1 MKKQLLTMLLLLVG
15 MASLAQNGWSDPS
28 GNYQEQ
34 TVVYVTVDCGD
45 YDIYS
50 GVTEPQV
57 AEPQVAAFID
67 GEIRALATSY
77 QMLGNYKVFALR
89 VGGESADKGKSID
102 FKLYDP
108 VSGLIYPLEMA
119 NEAGDYTNVIY
130 QGDYTYAENQS
141 VILFTGS
148 AIPANEMRVSYYN
161 SDYNSVVVNVGKKM
175 PLDDSAF
182 IEYLFVNPTN
192 GEPTK
197 STTPEVVL
205 KWDLSEHDNAG
216 NQTSYYISIEEGT
229 NVITGNIAT
238 PYDGVTAKAMAG
250 NLAVDVNVIVYQPVT
265 EIEIADSDI
274 YLGIG
279 SFIPDVVYNG
289 GESEPTTPGV
299 TLTVDNEDVVR
310 IDGGTTIVPVA
321 LGSVT
326 VTAVADD
333 NPEVTTTFQ
342 VNVLSALQEF
352 TYKGE
357 IEFTIYDENSKDMM
371 GSVNPPIFHWV
382 IDESSGETVIEPN
395 EEYTIASEDESV
407 VLVKYDD
414 TGTKLVAVTAV
425 KKGETNLVF
434 TSKYDPAKSVKV
446 RTVIKQAVYGVN
458 FLTVNGEDVSGAET
472 RPMADVYVNETVT
485 VVAELN
491 PADADYTDFSFRFV
505 TSDGIEIPT
514 ETIGVEVVSTKISG
528 GQCIMDF
535 VFNTIPDAEVCI
547 EAQADGVR
555 SDNVLLNV
563 YNRVENIDV
572 SLLDEYWIDSDGDT
586 IEFKYSV
593 EPGNVKNEKFTVESS
608 NPEVAEIL
616 KSEDADI
623 YRLHAYAPGEV
634 TFTFKSED
642 NPDVAVEYSTVIKRT
657 PTGVKITSIAGLEP
671 SPNGMRVA
679 VGQLIEAVAA
689 VDPSDATIES
699 FDMSI
704 VNGDGMPVGDAEVV
718 VDEAVLNESKTECRI
733 TFRFVTVPQD
743 LVFVKAAVNETITDQ
758 VNLLVVQ
765 SVNEIQLSE
774 TEKTIWFGN
783 EQIDFSITAIALPED
798 ATNKNITVKV
808 DDNVIVEYLG
818 VDEATG
824 MHNFRTMNKG
834 TATITFTS
842 EDNPSVT
849 AQCVVNVKRKVTEIA
864 FDGFNEPLYN
874 DGVAREVALTFWPE
888 DADFDASALSV
899 RIETTQFNFDY
910 YGWNVVE
917 VEQGEVSG
925 NSVAFEFTPMALC
938 QNSNVIFEYDAASVE
953 GDSKTLYAEGMVSV
967 MEKLILES
975 GWSWISLTSAMF
987 APEAIKDGFV
997 EARSRTDLVFNDA
1010 KWGPFGSLTMFDQTQ
1025 AYKIKMQDDI
1035 EPVTVYANYEGTM
1048 NYDGAIE
1055 SKEFIKGWNWVSYPY
1070 EYRYPVKDIFNAAN
1084 FAEGDIILSKN
1095 DGFVTLTEGAWVGTL
1110 SELLPNEGYMI
1121 YTANKFTCEMPNRF
1135 SLEQGE
1141 FEASAGTEIPAPAG
1155 AAARERSVWVYDG
1168 SKFANSMAVIAK
1180 VDVDECEDYTIGA
1193 FVDDECRGEGRFI
1206 NGLAFISV
1214 AGEANENVTFR
1225 LYNKV
1230 SGELIDLDRELQFS
1244 GMAGSVKVPVTM
1256 GTIEGTTGIVDINS
1270 IDSNNVEAIYDISG
1284 RKVEQMTE
1292 GIYVIKVREGDK
1304 IVTKK
1309 VRK

>member
-1 MKKQLLTMLLLLVG
+1 MLLMMVG
-15 MASLAQNGWSDPS
+15 MTSLAQSGWSNPS

-57 AEPQVAAFID
+57 AAFIG

-77 QMLGNYKVFALR
+77 QSLGNYKVYTLR
-89 VGGESADKGKSID
+89 VGGTSDDNDNVID
-102 FKLYDP
+102 FKFYDP
-108 VSGLIYPLEMA
+108 VSGLIYPLGMTDEQY
-119 NEAGDYTNVIY
+119 EAAEITY
-130 QGDYTYAENQS
+130 QGDYTYQEDQS
-141 VILFTGS
+141 IKLFIGS
-148 AIPANEMRVSYYN
+148 ATPANEMRFTYYDVELG
-161 SDYNSVVVNVGKKM
+161 SIFMNVGDVM
-175 PLDDSAF
+175 TIEDGGS
-182 IEYLFVNPTN
+182 IEYLFVSPTN
-192 GEPTK
+192 AEEIPA
-197 STTPEVVL
+197 TTPEATL
-205 KWDLSEHDNAG
+205 EWDLSSYDNSG
-216 NQTSYYISIEEGT
+216 NQASHYVSIEE
-229 NVITGNIAT
+229 NVITALNST
-238 PYDGVTAKAMAG
+238 PYGINVTARAG
-250 NLAVDVNVIVYQPVT
+250 SLEMPVKILIYQPVT
-265 EIEIADSDI
+265 EIAIEDADI
-274 YLGIG
+274 YLGVG
-279 SFIPDVVYNG
+279 RFVPDVVYNG
-289 GESEPTTPGV
+289 GDSYPTTPGV
-299 TLTVDNEDVVR
+299 TFSVESEEVVR
-310 IDGGTTIVPVA
+310 IVDGITIVPVA
-321 LGSVT
+321 KGSVT

-371 GSVNPPIFHWV
+371 GSVNLPIFHWV
-382 IDESSGETVIEPN
+382 YDDSGAPVIEPN
-395 EEYTIASEDESV
+395 EEYTVASEDESV
-407 VLVKYDD
+407 VLVEYDD

-434 TSKYDPAKSVKV
+434 TSKYDPTMSVEV
-446 RTVIKQAVYGVN
+446 RTVIRQAVYGVN

-472 RPMADVYVNETVT
+472 RPMADVYVGETVT

-505 TSDGIEIPT
+505 TSDGMEIPT

-535 VFNTIPDAEVCI
+535 VFSAIPGVEVCI

-563 YNRVENIDV
+563 YNRVENIYV
-572 SLLDEYWIDSDGDT
+572 SLLDEYWIDSDGD
-586 IEFKYSV
+586 IFEFKYSV
-593 EPGNVKNEKFTVESS
+593 EPGNVKNEEFTVESS
-608 NPEVAEIL
+608 NPSVAEII
-616 KSEDADI
+616 KSMDAGV
-623 YRLHAYAPGEV
+623 YQLHAYAPGEV
-634 TFTFKSED
+634 TFTFKSDE

-657 PTGVKITSIAGLEP
+657 PTGVKITSIAGQVIEEG
-671 SPNGMRVA
+671 SNGVQVA
-679 VGQLIEAVAA
+679 VGQTVEAVAA

-699 FDMSI
+699 FEMSI
-704 VNGDGMPVGDAEVV
+704 VNGDGIPVGDAEVEIAEV
-718 VDEAVLNESKTECRI
+718 TLNDARTECRI

-743 LVFVKAAVNETITDQ
+743 RVFVKAAVNETITDQ

-774 TEKTIWFGN
+774 TEKTIWLGN

-798 ATNKNITVKV
+798 ATNKNITVEV

-818 VDEATG
+818 VGETSDV
-824 MHNFRTMNKG
+824 HNFRTMNKG

-842 EDNPSVT
+842 EDNPSVV
-849 AQCVVNVKRKVTEIA
+849 AKCVVNVKRKVTEIS

-899 RIETTQFNFDY
+899 RIESTQFSFP
-910 YGWNVVE
+910 GHWSVVE

-925 NSVAFEFTPMALC
+925 NSVAFEFTPKALC
-938 QNSNVIFEYDAASVE
+938 QNSNVIFEYDAAAVE
-953 GDSKTLYAEGMVSV
+953 GGSEMLTTSGMVSV
-967 MEKLILES
+967 MEKLTLGG

-997 EARSRTDLVFNDA
+997 EARSRTDLVFNDV

-1035 EPVTVYANYEGTM
+1035 DPVTVYATLEGVM
-1048 NYDGAIE
+1048 NYDGAIG

-1070 EYRYPVKDIFNAAN
+1070 EYRYPVEDIFNVAN

-1095 DGFVTLTEGAWVGTL
+1095 DGFVTLTDGAWVGTL
-1110 SELLPNEGYMI
+1110 IELLPNEGYMI
-1121 YTANKFTCEMPNRF
+1121 YTANAFTCEMPNRF

-1180 VDVDECEDYTIGA
+1180 VEIENCEDYTIGA
-1193 FVDDECRGEGRFI
+1193 FVGDECRGEGRFI

-1214 AGEANENVTFR
+1214 AGEADENVTFR
-1225 LYNKV
+1225 LYNKYT
-1230 SGELIDLDRELQFS
+1230 GEFVDVDRELQFS

-1256 GTIEGTTGIVDINS
+1256 GTIEGTTGIDEVKGENG
-1270 IDSNNVEAIYDISG
+1270 NVKTIYDISG

>member
-1 MKKQLLTMLLLLVG
+1 MKKQLLTMLLLMVG
-15 MASLAQNGWSDPS
+15 MASLAQSGWSDPS

-57 AEPQVAAFID
+57 AAFIG

-77 QMLGNYKVFALR
+77 QPLGNYKVFALR
-89 VGGESADKGKSID
+89 VGGESTDNGSVID

-108 VSGLIYPLEMA
+108 VSGLVYPLEMTDEQY
-119 NEAGDYTNVIY
+119 EAAEITY
-130 QGDYTYAENQS
+130 QGDYTYQEDQS
-141 VILFTGS
+141 IKLFIGS
-148 AIPANEMRVSYYN
+148 ATPANEMRFTYYDVEHG
-161 SDYNSVVVNVGKKM
+161 SIYMNVGDVM
-175 PLDDSAF
+175 TIEDGGS
-182 IEYLFVNPTN
+182 IEYLFVSPTN
-192 GEPTK
+192 GEETPA
-197 STTPEVVL
+197 TTPEVTL
-205 KWDLSEHDNAG
+205 EWDLSLMDNSG
-216 NQTSYYISIEEGT
+216 NPASHYVSIKE
-229 NVITGNIAT
+229 NVITANNAT
-238 PYDGVTAKAMAG
+238 PYGINVTARAG
-250 NLAVDVNVIVYQPVT
+250 SLEMQVNIFVYQPVT
-265 EIEIADSDI
+265 EIAIADAEI
-274 YLGIG
+274 YLGADG
-279 SFIPDVVYNG
+279 FAPEVVYNG

-299 TLTVDNEDVVR
+299 TLTVDNVDVVR

-321 LGSVT
+321 KGAVT

-382 IDESSGETVIEPN
+382 IDENSGAPVVEPN

-407 VLVKYDD
+407 VRVEYDD

-434 TSKYDPAKSVKV
+434 TSKYDPTMSVTV

-458 FLTVNGEDVSGAET
+458 FLTVNGENVSGAET

-505 TSDGIEIPT
+505 TSDGMEIPT
-514 ETIGVEVVSTKISG
+514 ETIGVEVAGTKISG

-535 VFNTIPDAEVCI
+535 VFNTIPGVEVCI

-572 SLLDEYWIDSDGDT
+572 SLLDEYWIDSDGD
-586 IEFKYSV
+586 IFDFKYAV
-593 EPGNVKNEKFTVESS
+593 APGNVKNEEFTVESS
-608 NPEVAEIL
+608 NPGVAEII
-616 KSEDADI
+616 KSLEAGV
-623 YRLHAYAPGEV
+623 YQLHAYAPGEV
-634 TFTFKSED
+634 TFTFKSDE

-657 PTGVKITSIAGLEP
+657 PTGVKITSIAGQEP
-671 SPNGMRVA
+671 SPNGMTIA
-679 VGQLIEAVAA
+679 VGQTIEAVAA
-689 VDPSDATIES
+689 VEPGDATIEL
-699 FDMSI
+699 FVMSI
-704 VNGDGMPVGDAEVV
+704 VNGDGMPIGEAEVEIDKV
-718 VDEAVLNESKTECRI
+718 ALNDAKTECSI
-733 TFRFVTVPQD
+733 TFRFITVPQD
-743 LVFVKAAVNETITDQ
+743 RVFVKAAVNETITDQ
-758 VNLLVVQ
+758 VPLFVVQ

-798 ATNKNITVKV
+798 ATNKNITVEV

-818 VDEATG
+818 VGEATG

-842 EDNPSVT
+842 EDNPSVV
-849 AQCVVNVKRKVTEIA
+849 AKCVVNVKRKVNEIS
-864 FDGFNEPLYN
+864 FDGFNGPLYN

-899 RIETTQFNFDY
+899 RVETTQFSFP
-910 YGWNVVE
+910 GHWSVVE

-925 NSVAFEFTPMALC
+925 NSVAFEFTPKALC
-938 QNSNVIFEYDAASVE
+938 QNSNVIFEYDAAAVE
-953 GDSKTLYAEGMVSV
+953 GGSEMLTTSGMVSV
-967 MEKLILES
+967 MEKLTLNG

-997 EARSRTDLVFNDA
+997 EARSRTDLVFNDV
-1010 KWGPFGSLTMFDQTQ
+1010 KWGLFGSLTMFDQSQ
-1025 AYKIKMQDDI
+1025 AYKIKMLDDI
-1035 EPVTVYANYEGTM
+1035 DPVTVYADLEGVM
-1048 NYDGAIE
+1048 SYDGAIE

-1070 EYRYPVKDIFNAAN
+1070 EYRYPVEEIFNAAN

-1095 DGFVTLTEGAWVGTL
+1095 DGFVTLTDGAWVGTL
-1110 SELLPNEGYMI
+1110 SDLLPNEGYMI
-1121 YTANKFTCEMPNRF
+1121 YTAKAFTCDMPNRF

-1155 AAARERSVWVYDG
+1155 VAARERSVWNYDG
-1168 SKFANSMAVIAK
+1168 SRFANSMAVIAK
-1180 VDVDECEDYTIGA
+1180 VDVEECEDYTIGA
-1193 FVDDECRGEGRFI
+1193 FVGDECRGEGRFI

-1214 AGEANENVTFR
+1214 AGEADENVTFR

-1230 SGELIDLDRELQFS
+1230 TGEFIDLDRELQFA
-1244 GMAGSVKVPVTM
+1244 GMAGSVKAPVTM
-1256 GTIEGTTGIVDINS
+1256 GTIEGTTGIDEITDNRVQS
-1270 IDSNNVEAIYDISG
+1270 TVIYDLSG
-1284 RKVEQMTE
+1284 RKVENMTE

>member
-57 AEPQVAAFID
+57 AAFIGD
-67 GEIRALATSY
+67 EIRALATSY

-89 VGGESADKGKSID
+89 VGGESADNGSVID
-102 FKLYDP
+102 FKFYDP
-108 VSGLIYPLEMA
+108 VSGLVYPLEMTDEQG
-119 NEAGDYTNVIY
+119 EAAEITY
-130 QGDYTYAENQS
+130 QGDYTYQENQS
-141 VILFTGS
+141 IKLFTGS
-148 AIPANEMRVSYYN
+148 ATPANTMRFTYYDAERN
-161 SDYNSVVVNVGKKM
+161 SIFMNVGDVM
-175 PLDDSAF
+175 TIEDGGS
-182 IEYLFVNPTN
+182 IEYLFVSPTN
-192 GEPTK
+192 AEEVPA
-197 STTPEVVL
+197 TTPEVTL
-205 KWDLSEHDNAG
+205 EWDLSSYDNSG
-216 NQTSYYISIEEGT
+216 NPASYYVSIEE
-229 NVITGNIAT
+229 NVITANNAT
-238 PYDGVTAKAMAG
+238 PYDISVTARAG
-250 NLAVDVNVIVYQPVT
+250 QLQMPVNIFVYQPVT
-265 EIEIADSDI
+265 EIAIENADI
-274 YLGIG
+274 YLGVG
-279 SFIPDVVYNG
+279 RFVPDVVYNG
-289 GESEPTTPGV
+289 GDSYPTNPGV
-299 TLTVDNEDVVR
+299 TFSVESEEVVQIVDG
-310 IDGGTTIVPVA
+310 ITIVPVA
-321 LGSVT
+321 KGSVT

-382 IDESSGETVIEPN
+382 IDENSGETVIEPN
-395 EEYTIASEDESV
+395 EEYTLASEDPSV
-407 VLVKYDD
+407 VLVEYDD

-425 KKGETNLVF
+425 RKGETNLVF
-434 TSKYDPAKSVKV
+434 TSKYDPTMSVKV
-446 RTVIKQAVYGVN
+446 RTVIRQAVYGVN

-472 RPMADVYVNETVT
+472 RPMADVYVDETVT

-505 TSDGIEIPT
+505 TSDGEEIPA
-514 ETIGVEVVSTKISG
+514 ETIGVGVVSTKISG

-535 VFNTIPDAEVCI
+535 VFDTIPDVEVCI
-547 EAQADGVR
+547 EAQADGMR

-563 YNRVENIDV
+563 YNKVENIV
-572 SLLDEYWIDSDGDT
+572 VTLQNEYWIDSDGDI
-586 IEFKYSV
+586 IELKYSV
-593 EPGNVKNEKFTVESS
+593 EPGNVKNEEFTVESS
-608 NPEVAEIL
+608 NPEVAEII
-616 KSEDADI
+616 KSDNAGVCQ
-623 YRLHAYAPGEV
+623 LHAYAPGEV
-634 TFTFKSED
+634 TFTFKSDE

-657 PTGVKITSIAGLEP
+657 PTGVKITSIAGQEP
-671 SPNGMRVA
+671 SPNGMTVA
-679 VGQLIEAVAA
+679 VGQQIEAVAA

-699 FDMSI
+699 FVMSI

-718 VDEAVLNESKTECRI
+718 VDEAVLNDSKTECRI

-743 LVFVKAAVNETITDQ
+743 RVFVKAAVNETITDQ

-798 ATNKNITVKV
+798 AANKNITVKV

-849 AQCVVNVKRKVTEIA
+849 AQCVVNVKRKVTEIS

-874 DGVAREVALTFWPE
+874 DGEAREVMVRFMPE

-899 RIETTQFNFDY
+899 RIESTQFSFP
-910 YGWNVVE
+910 GHWSVVE

-925 NSVAFEFTPMALC
+925 NSVTFEFTPMALC

-953 GDSKTLYAEGMVSV
+953 GDSEMLTTSGMVSV

-997 EARSRTDLVFNDA
+997 EARSRTDLVFNDV

-1035 EPVTVYANYEGTM
+1035 DPVTVYADLEGAM
-1048 NYDGAIE
+1048 SYDGAIE

-1095 DGFVTLTEGAWVGTL
+1095 DGFVTLTDGAWVGTL

-1121 YTANKFTCEMPNRF
+1121 YTANAFTCEMPNRF

-1168 SKFANSMAVIAK
+1168 SRFANSMAVIAK
-1180 VDVDECEDYTIGA
+1180 VDVEECEDYTIGA
-1193 FVDDECRGEGRFI
+1193 FVGDECRGEGRFI

-1214 AGEANENVTFR
+1214 AGEADENVTFR

-1230 SGELIDLDRELQFS
+1230 SGEFIDLDRELQFS

>member
-34 TVVYVTVDCGD
+34 TVVYVTVDCGE

-57 AEPQVAAFID
+57 AAFIGD
-67 GEIRALATSY
+67 EIRALATSY
-77 QMLGNYKVFALR
+77 QMLGNYKVYTLR
-89 VGGESADKGKSID
+89 VGGESADNGSVID
-102 FKLYDP
+102 FKFYDP
-108 VSGLIYPLEMA
+108 VSGLVYPLEMTDEQG
-119 NEAGDYTNVIY
+119 EAAEITY
-130 QGDYTYAENQS
+130 QGDYTYQENQS
-141 VILFTGS
+141 IKLFTGS
-148 AIPANEMRVSYYN
+148 ATPANTMRFTYYDAERN
-161 SDYNSVVVNVGKKM
+161 SIFMNVGDVM
-175 PLDDSAF
+175 TIEDGGS
-182 IEYLFVNPTN
+182 IEYLFVSPTN
-192 GEPTK
+192 AEEVPA
-197 STTPEVVL
+197 TTPEVTL
-205 KWDLSEHDNAG
+205 EWDLSSYDNSG
-216 NQTSYYISIEEGT
+216 NPASYYVSIEE
-229 NVITGNIAT
+229 NVITANNAT
-238 PYDGVTAKAMAG
+238 PYDISVTARAG
-250 NLAVDVNVIVYQPVT
+250 QLQMPVNIFVYQPVT
-265 EIEIADSDI
+265 EIAIENADI
-274 YLGIG
+274 YLGVG
-279 SFIPDVVYNG
+279 RFVPDVVYNG
-289 GESEPTTPGV
+289 GDSYPTNPGV
-299 TLTVDNEDVVR
+299 TFSVESEEVVQIVDG
-310 IDGGTTIVPVA
+310 ITIVPVA
-321 LGSVT
+321 KGSVT

-382 IDESSGETVIEPN
+382 IDENSGETVIEPN
-395 EEYTIASEDESV
+395 EEYTLASEDPSV
-407 VLVKYDD
+407 VLVEYDE
-414 TGTKLVAVTAV
+414 TGTKFTVTAV

-434 TSKYDPAKSVKV
+434 TSKYDPAMSVKV
-446 RTVIKQAVYGVN
+446 RTVIRQAVYGVN

-472 RPMADVYVNETVT
+472 RPMADIYVGETVT

-505 TSDGIEIPT
+505 TSDGEEIPT
-514 ETIGVEVVSTKISG
+514 ETIGVGVVSTKISG

-535 VFNTIPDAEVCI
+535 VFNTIPDVEVCI

-563 YNRVENIDV
+563 YNKVENIVV
-572 SLLDEYWIDSDGDT
+572 SLQDEYWIDSDGDI
-586 IEFKYSV
+586 IELKYSV
-593 EPGNVKNEKFTVESS
+593 EPGNVKNEEFTVESS
-608 NPEVAEIL
+608 NPEVAEII
-616 KSEDADI
+616 KSDNAGVCQ
-623 YRLHAYAPGEV
+623 LHAYAPGEV
-634 TFTFKSED
+634 TFTFKSDE
-642 NPDVAVEYSTVIKRT
+642 NPDVAVEYYTVIKRT

-671 SPNGMRVA
+671 SPNGMTVA
-679 VGQLIEAVAA
+679 VGQQIEAVAA

-699 FDMSI
+699 FVMSI

-718 VDEAVLNESKTECRI
+718 VDEAVLNDSKTECRI

-743 LVFVKAAVNETITDQ
+743 RVFVKAAVNETITDQ

-849 AQCVVNVKRKVTEIA
+849 AQCVVNVKRKVTEIS

-874 DGVAREVALTFWPE
+874 DGEAREVMVRFMPE

-899 RIETTQFNFDY
+899 RIESTQFSFP
-910 YGWNVVE
+910 GHWSVVE

-953 GDSKTLYAEGMVSV
+953 GDSEMLTTSGMVSV

-997 EARSRTDLVFNDA
+997 EARSRTDLVFNDV

-1048 NYDGAIE
+1048 NYDGTIG

-1070 EYRYPVKDIFNAAN
+1070 EFRYPVKDIFNAAN

-1155 AAARERSVWVYDG
+1155 VAARERSVWVYDG
-1168 SKFANSMAVIAK
+1168 SRFANSMAVIAK
-1180 VDVDECEDYTIGA
+1180 VDVEECEDYTIGA
-1193 FVDDECRGEGRFI
+1193 FVGEECRGEGRFI

-1214 AGEANENVTFR
+1214 AGEADENVTFR

-1230 SGELIDLDRELQFS
+1230 SGEFIDLDRELQFS

>member
-1 MKKQLLTMLLLLVG
+1 MKKQLLTMLLLMVG
-15 MASLAQNGWSDPS
+15 MTSLAQSGWSDPS

-57 AEPQVAAFID
+57 AAFIGD
-67 GEIRALATSY
+67 EIRALATSY
-77 QMLGNYKVFALR
+77 QMLGNYKVYAMR
-89 VGGESADKGKSID
+89 VGGESADNGSVID
-102 FKLYDP
+102 FKFYDP
-108 VSGLIYPLEMA
+108 VSGLIYPLEMTDEQF
-119 NEAGDYTNVIY
+119 EAAEITY
-130 QGDYTYAENQS
+130 QGDYTYQENQS
-141 VILFTGS
+141 VKLFTGS
-148 AIPANEMRVSYYN
+148 ATPANEMRFTYYDAEHG
-161 SDYNSVVVNVGKKM
+161 SIFMNVGDVM
-175 PLDDSAF
+175 TIEDGGS
-182 IEYLFVNPTN
+182 IEYLFVSPTN
-192 GEPTK
+192 GEEIPA
-197 STTPEVVL
+197 TTPDVTLE
-205 KWDLSEHDNAG
+205 WDLSSIDNSG
-216 NQTSYYISIEEGT
+216 NPASYYVSIEE
-229 NVITGNIAT
+229 NVITALNST
-238 PYDGVTAKAMAG
+238 PYGINVTARAG
-250 NLAVDVNVIVYQPVT
+250 SLEMPVNIFVHQPVT
-265 EIEIADSDI
+265 EIAIEDANI
-274 YLGIG
+274 YLGVER
-279 SFIPDVVYNG
+279 FVPDVVYNN
-289 GESEPTTPGV
+289 GESYPTTPGV
-299 TLTVDNEDVVR
+299 TFSVENEDVVE
-310 IDGGTTIVPVA
+310 IVDGITIVPVA
-321 LGSVT
+321 KGSVT

-371 GSVNPPIFHWV
+371 GSVNPPIFYWV
-382 IDESSGETVIEPN
+382 IDENSGETVIEPN
-395 EEYTIASEDESV
+395 EEYTLASEDPSV
-407 VLVKYDD
+407 VLVEYDD

-434 TSKYDPAKSVKV
+434 TSKYDPTMSVKV
-446 RTVIKQAVYGVN
+446 RTVIRQAVYGVN
-458 FLTVNGEDVSGAET
+458 FLTVNGENVSGAET

-505 TSDGIEIPT
+505 TSDGMEIPT
-514 ETIGVEVVSTKISG
+514 ETVGVEVVGTKISG

-535 VFNTIPDAEVCI
+535 VFNTIPGVEVCI

-572 SLLDEYWIDSDGDT
+572 SLLDEYWIDSDGD
-586 IEFKYSV
+586 IFDFKYAV
-593 EPGNVKNEKFTVESS
+593 APGNVKNEEFTVESS
-608 NPEVAEIL
+608 NPEVAEII
-616 KSEDADI
+616 KSDDAGV
-623 YRLHAYAPGEV
+623 YQLHAYAPGEV
-634 TFTFKSED
+634 TFTFKSEE

-657 PTGVKITSIAGLEP
+657 PTGVKITSIAGQEP
-671 SPNGMRVA
+671 SPNGMTVA
-679 VGQLIEAVAA
+679 VGQTVEAVAA
-689 VDPSDATIES
+689 VEPSDATIES
-699 FDMSI
+699 FVMSI
-704 VNGDGMPVGDAEVV
+704 VNSDYMELGDAEVAV
-718 VDEAVLNESKTECRI
+718 EEVVLNDAKTECRI
-733 TFRFVTVPQD
+733 RFRFITVPYD
-743 LVFVKAAVNETITDQ
+743 GSISLMATVNETITDQ
-758 VNLLVVQ
+758 IPLFVVQ

-798 ATNKNITVKV
+798 ATNTNITVEV
-808 DDNVIVEYLG
+808 DDNLVVEYLG
-818 VDEATG
+818 IGVVTG

-849 AQCVVNVKRKVTEIA
+849 AQCVVNVKRKVDEIS

-874 DGVAREVALTFWPE
+874 DGEAREVMVRFLPE

-899 RIETTQFNFDY
+899 RIESTQFSFP
-910 YGWNVVE
+910 GHWSIVE
-917 VEQGEVSG
+917 VSEGVPVDNG
-925 NSVAFEFTPMALC
+925 VMFEFTPMALC

-953 GDSKTLYAEGMVSV
+953 GSSEMLTTSGMVSV
-967 MEKLILES
+967 MEKLTLGG

-1010 KWGPFGSLTMFDQTQ
+1010 KWGPFGSLTMFDQSQ
-1025 AYKIKMQDDI
+1025 AYKIKMLDDI
-1035 EPVTVYANYEGTM
+1035 DPVTVYATLEGVM

-1070 EYRYPVKDIFNAAN
+1070 EYRYPVEEIFNAAS

-1095 DGFVTLTEGAWVGTL
+1095 DGFVTLTDGAWVGTL
-1110 SELLPNEGYMI
+1110 SDLLPNEGYMI
-1121 YTANKFTCEMPNRF
+1121 YTANAFTCEMPNRF

-1155 AAARERSVWVYDG
+1155 VAARERSVWVYDG
-1168 SKFANSMAVIAK
+1168 SRFANSMAVIAK
-1180 VDVDECEDYTIGA
+1180 VDVEECEDYTIGA

-1230 SGELIDLDRELQFS
+1230 SGEFIDLDRELQFS
-1244 GMAGSVKVPVTM
+1244 GMAGSVKAPVTM
-1256 GTIEGTTGIVDINS
+1256 GTIEGTTGIDEVKGENG
-1270 IDSNNVEAIYDISG
+1270 NVKTIYDISG

>member
-1 MKKQLLTMLLLLVG
+1 MRKQLLTMLLMMVG
-15 MASLAQNGWSDPS
+15 MTSLAQSGWSDPS

-50 GVTEPQV
+50 SVT
-57 AEPQVAAFID
+57 EPQVAAFIGD
-67 GEIRALATSY
+67 EIRALATSY
-77 QMLGNYKVFALR
+77 QMLGNYKAYALR
-89 VGGESADKGKSID
+89 VGGTSEDDGSVID

-108 VSGLIYPLEMA
+108 VSGLIYPLDMTDEQ
-119 NEAGDYTNVIY
+119 NEAAEITY
-130 QGDYTYAENQS
+130 QGDYTYQENQS
-141 VILFTGS
+141 IKLFTGS
-148 AIPANEMRVSYYN
+148 ATPANEMRFTYY
-161 SDYNSVVVNVGKKM
+161 DMELGGIFMNVGDVM
-175 PLDDSAF
+175 TIEDGGS
-182 IEYLFVNPTN
+182 IEYLFVSTTN
-192 GEPTK
+192 GEEIPA
-197 STTPEVVL
+197 TTPEVTL
-205 KWDLSEHDNAG
+205 EWDLSSYDNSG
-216 NQTSYYISIEEGT
+216 NPASYYVSIEE
-229 NVITGNIAT
+229 NVITALNST
-238 PYDGVTAKAMAG
+238 PYRISVTARAG
-250 NLAVDVNVIVYQPVT
+250 QLQMPVNIFVYQPVT
-265 EIEIADSDI
+265 DIAIENADI
-274 YLGIG
+274 YLGVER
-279 SFIPDVVYNG
+279 FVPEVTYNG
-289 GESEPTTPGV
+289 GDSYPTNPGV
-299 TLTVDNEDVVR
+299 TFTVDGEDVVK
-310 IDGGTTIVPVA
+310 IVDGITIVPVA
-321 LGSVT
+321 KGSVT

-333 NPEVTTTFQ
+333 NPEVTTTFR

-352 TYKGE
+352 TYEGE

-382 IDESSGETVIEPN
+382 TDENSGETVIEPN
-395 EEYTIASEDESV
+395 EEYTIASEDPSV
-407 VLVKYDD
+407 VLVEYDD
-414 TGTKLVAVTAV
+414 TGTKFTVTAV

-434 TSKYDPAKSVKV
+434 TSKYDPTMSVKV

-458 FLTVNGEDVSGAET
+458 FLTVNGENVSGAET

-505 TSDGIEIPT
+505 TSDGMEIPT
-514 ETIGVEVVSTKISG
+514 ETIGVEVVSTKITG

-535 VFNTIPDAEVCI
+535 VFNTIPGVEVCI

-572 SLLDEYWIDSDGDT
+572 SLLDEYWIDSDGD
-586 IEFKYSV
+586 IFDFKYAV
-593 EPGNVKNEKFTVESS
+593 GPGNVKNEEFTVESS
-608 NPEVAEIL
+608 NPEVAEII
-616 KSEDADI
+616 KSDDAGV
-623 YRLHAYAPGEV
+623 YQLHAYAPGEV

-657 PTGVKITSIAGLEP
+657 PSGVRITSIADQVIEEG
-671 SPNGMRVA
+671 SNGVQVA
-679 VGQLIEAVAA
+679 VGQIVEAIA
-689 VDPSDATIES
+689 VVEPGDATVES
-699 FDMSI
+699 FVMSI
-704 VNGDGMPVGDAEVV
+704 VNSDYMELGDAEVAV
-718 VDEAVLNESKTECRI
+718 EEVVLNDAKTECRI
-733 TFRFVTVPQD
+733 RFRFVTVPYD
-743 LVFVKAAVNETITDQ
+743 GSISLMATVNNSITDQ
-758 VNLLVVQ
+758 VSLFVIQ

-798 ATNKNITVKV
+798 ATNKKIIVEV
-808 DDNVIVEYLG
+808 DDNLVVEYLG
-818 VDEATG
+818 IGVVTG

-874 DGVAREVALTFWPE
+874 DGEAREVMVRFLPE

-899 RIETTQFNFDY
+899 RIESTQFGFP
-910 YGWNVVE
+910 GHWSVVE
-917 VEQGEVSG
+917 VSEGVPVDNG
-925 NSVAFEFTPMALC
+925 VMFEFTPKALC

-953 GDSKTLYAEGMVSV
+953 GDSEMLTTSGMVSV
-967 MEKLILES
+967 MEKLTLGG

-997 EARSRTDLVFNDA
+997 EARSRTDLVFNDV
-1010 KWGPFGSLTMFDQTQ
+1010 KWGPFGSLTMFDQSQ
-1025 AYKIKMQDDI
+1025 AYKIKMLDDI
-1035 EPVTVYANYEGTM
+1035 DPVTVYADLEGVM
-1048 NYDGAIE
+1048 SYDGAIE

-1070 EYRYPVKDIFNAAN
+1070 EYRYPVEEIFNAAN

-1095 DGFVTLTEGAWVGTL
+1095 DGFVTLTDGAWVGTL
-1110 SELLPNEGYMI
+1110 NELLPNEGYMI
-1121 YTANKFTCEMPNRF
+1121 YTANAFTCEMPNRF

-1168 SKFANSMAVIAK
+1168 SRFANSMAVIAK
-1180 VDVDECEDYTIGA
+1180 VEIENCEDYTIGA
-1193 FVDDECRGEGRFI
+1193 FVGDECRGEGRFI

-1214 AGEANENVTFR
+1214 AGEADENVTFR
-1225 LYNKV
+1225 LYNKY
-1230 SGELIDLDRELQFS
+1230 SGEFVDIDRELQFS

>member
-1 MKKQLLTMLLLLVG
+1 MKKQLLTMLLMMVG
-15 MASLAQNGWSDPS
+15 MTSLAQSGWSDPS

-57 AEPQVAAFID
+57 AAFIG

-77 QMLGNYKVFALR
+77 QMLGNYKVYALR
-89 VGGESADKGKSID
+89 VGGESADNGSAVE
-102 FKLYDP
+102 FKLFDP
-108 VSGLIYPLEMA
+108 VSGLIYPLGMTDEQY
-119 NEAGDYTNVIY
+119 EAAEITY
-130 QGDYTYAENQS
+130 QGDYTYQEDQS
-141 VILFTGS
+141 IKLFIGS
-148 AIPANEMRVSYYN
+148 ATPANEMRFTYYDVELG
-161 SDYNSVVVNVGKKM
+161 SIFMNVGDVM
-175 PLDDSAF
+175 TIEDGGS
-182 IEYLFVNPTN
+182 IEYLFVSPTN
-192 GEPTK
+192 AEEIPA
-197 STTPEVVL
+197 TTPEVTL
-205 KWDLSEHDNAG
+205 EWDLSSYDNSG
-216 NQTSYYISIEEGT
+216 NQASHYVSIEE
-229 NVITGNIAT
+229 NVITALNST
-238 PYDGVTAKAMAG
+238 PYGINVTARAG
-250 NLAVDVNVIVYQPVT
+250 SLEMPVKILIYQLVT
-265 EIEIADSDI
+265 EIAIENADI
-274 YLGIG
+274 YLGVG
-279 SFIPDVVYNG
+279 RFVPDVVYNN
-289 GESEPTTPGV
+289 GESYPTTPGV
-299 TLTVDNEDVVR
+299 TFSVENEDVVQ
-310 IDGGTTIVPVA
+310 IVGGTTIVPVA
-321 LGSVT
+321 KGSVT

-371 GSVNPPIFHWV
+371 GSVNPPIFHWM
-382 IDESSGETVIEPN
+382 IDENSGETVVEPN
-395 EEYTIASEDESV
+395 EEYTIASEDPSV
-407 VLVKYDD
+407 VLVEYDD

-434 TSKYDPAKSVKV
+434 TSKYDPTMSVMV

-505 TSDGIEIPT
+505 TSDGMEIQT
-514 ETIGVEVVSTKISG
+514 ETVGVEVVGTKISG

-535 VFNTIPDAEVCI
+535 VFSAIPGVEVCI

-572 SLLDEYWIDSDGDT
+572 SLLDEYWIDSDGD
-586 IEFKYSV
+586 IFDFKYAV
-593 EPGNVKNEKFTVESS
+593 APGNVKNEEFTVESS
-608 NPEVAEIL
+608 NPEVAEII
-616 KSEDADI
+616 KSDDAGV
-623 YRLHAYAPGEV
+623 YQLHAYAPGEV
-634 TFTFKSED
+634 TFTFKSDE

-657 PTGVKITSIAGLEP
+657 PTGVKITSIAGQEP
-671 SPNGMRVA
+671 SPNGMTVA
-679 VGQLIEAVAA
+679 VGQQIEAVAA

-699 FDMSI
+699 FVMSI
-704 VNGDGMPVGDAEVV
+704 VNGDGMPVGEADVEIDEVV
-718 VDEAVLNESKTECRI
+718 LNDSRTECRI

-743 LVFVKAAVNETITDQ
+743 RVFVKAAVNETITDQ

-798 ATNKNITVKV
+798 ATNKNIIVEV

-818 VDEATG
+818 VGEATG

-842 EDNPSVT
+842 EDNPSVV
-849 AQCVVNVKRKVTEIA
+849 AKCVVNVKRKVDEIS

-874 DGVAREVALTFWPE
+874 DGEAREVMVRFLPE
-888 DADFDASALSV
+888 DADFDANALSV
-899 RIETTQFNFDY
+899 RVETTQFSFPGD
-910 YGWNVVE
+910 WSVVE
-917 VEQGEVSG
+917 VSKGMEIDNGVR
-925 NSVAFEFTPMALC
+925 FEFTPKALC
-938 QNSNVIFEYDAASVE
+938 QYSDVIFEYDAVSVE
-953 GDSKTLYAEGMVSV
+953 GASEVLEVYGMVSV
-967 MEKLILES
+967 NEKLTLEG
-975 GWSWISLTSAMF
+975 GWSWISLTSA
-987 APEAIKDGFV
+987 GFSLGEIEESLV
-997 EARSRTDLVFNDA
+997 EARSRQCLAFNDA
-1010 KWGPFGSLTMFDQTQ
+1010 KWGLFGDLAWLDQSE
-1025 AYKIKMQDDI
+1025 AYKVKIKDDVD
-1035 EPVTVYANYEGTM
+1035 PVTIYPMEGMM
-1048 NYDGAIE
+1048 NSDGAING
-1055 SKEFIKGWNWVSYPY
+1055 KEFIKGWNWVSYPY
-1070 EYRYPVKDIFNAAN
+1070 EYRYPVEDIFDAAN

-1095 DGFVTLTEGAWVGTL
+1095 DGFVTLTDGAWLGTL
-1110 SELLPNEGYMI
+1110 IELLPNEGYMI
-1121 YTANKFTCEMPNRF
+1121 YTANAFTCEMPNRF

-1180 VDVDECEDYTIGA
+1180 VEIENCEDYTIGA

-1214 AGEANENVTFR
+1214 AGEADENVTFR
-1225 LYNKV
+1225 LYNKYT
-1230 SGELIDLDRELQFS
+1230 GEFVDVDRELQFS
-1244 GMAGSVKVPVTM
+1244 GMAGSVKAPVTM
-1256 GTIEGTTGIVDINS
+1256 GTIEGTTGIDEITDNREQSTV
-1270 IDSNNVEAIYDISG
+1270 IYDISG

>member
-1 MKKQLLTMLLLLVG
+1 MKKQLLTMLLLMVG
-15 MASLAQNGWSDPS
+15 MTSLAQSGWSDPS

-57 AEPQVAAFID
+57 AAFIGD
-67 GEIRALATSY
+67 EIRALATSY
-77 QMLGNYKVFALR
+77 QMLGNYKVYALR
-89 VGGESADKGKSID
+89 VGGESADNGSAVE
-102 FKLYDP
+102 FKLFDP
-108 VSGLIYPLEMA
+108 VSGLIYPLDMTDEQY
-119 NEAGDYTNVIY
+119 EAAEITY
-130 QGDYTYAENQS
+130 QGDYTYQENQS
-141 VILFTGS
+141 IKLFIGS
-148 AIPANEMRVSYYN
+148 ATPANEMRFTYYDVERN
-161 SDYNSVVVNVGKKM
+161 SIFMNVGDVM
-175 PLDDSAF
+175 TIEDGGS
-182 IEYLFVNPTN
+182 IEYLFVSPTN
-192 GEPTK
+192 GEEIPA
-197 STTPEVVL
+197 TTPEVTL
-205 KWDLSEHDNAG
+205 EWDLSSYDNSG
-216 NQTSYYISIEEGT
+216 NPASHYVSIEE
-229 NVITGNIAT
+229 NVITALNST
-238 PYDGVTAKAMAG
+238 PYGINVTARAG
-250 NLAVDVNVIVYQPVT
+250 SLEMPVKILIYQPVT
-265 EIEIADSDI
+265 EIAIENADI
-274 YLGIG
+274 YLGVG
-279 SFIPDVVYNG
+279 RFVPDVVYNN
-289 GESEPTTPGV
+289 GESYPTTPGV
-299 TLTVDNEDVVR
+299 TFSVENENVVQ
-310 IDGGTTIVPVA
+310 IVGGTTIVPVA
-321 LGSVT
+321 KGSVT

-333 NPEVTTTFQ
+333 NSEVSTTFQ

-382 IDESSGETVIEPN
+382 IDENSGETVIEPN
-395 EEYTIASEDESV
+395 EEYTVASEDESV
-407 VLVKYDD
+407 VFVEYDD

-434 TSKYDPAKSVKV
+434 TSKYDPTMSVKV
-446 RTVIKQAVYGVN
+446 RTVIRQAVYGVN
-458 FLTVNGEDVSGAET
+458 FLTVNGENVSGAET
-472 RPMADVYVNETVT
+472 RPMADVYVGETVT

-505 TSDGIEIPT
+505 TSDGMEIPT
-514 ETIGVEVVSTKISG
+514 ETVGVEVVGTKISG

-535 VFNTIPDAEVCI
+535 VFSAIPDVEVCI

-572 SLLDEYWIDSDGDT
+572 SLQPEYWIGESAQVFD
-586 IEFKYSV
+586 FKYDV
-593 EPGNVKNEKFTVESS
+593 TPDGVKNDLFTVESS
-608 NPEVAEIL
+608 APAVAEIIFND
-616 KSEDADI
+616 ETGV
-623 YRLHAYAPGEV
+623 YELHAYAPGEV
-634 TFTFKSED
+634 TFTFKSDE

-657 PTGVKITSIAGLEP
+657 PTGVKITSIAGQEP
-671 SPNGMRVA
+671 SPNGMTVA
-679 VGQLIEAVAA
+679 VGQQIEAVAA

-699 FDMSI
+699 FEMSI
-704 VNGDGMPVGDAEVV
+704 VNGDGIPVGDAEVEIAEV
-718 VDEAVLNESKTECRI
+718 TLNDARTECSI
-733 TFRFVTVPQD
+733 TFRFITVPQD
-743 LVFVKAAVNETITDQ
+743 RVFVKAAVNETITDQ
-758 VNLLVVQ
+758 VNLIVVQ

-798 ATNKNITVKV
+798 ATNKNIIVEV
-808 DDNVIVEYLG
+808 DDNIVVEYLG
-818 VDEATG
+818 IGVVTG
-824 MHNFRTMNKG
+824 MHNFRTMSKG

-849 AQCVVNVKRKVTEIA
+849 AQCVVNVKRKVDEIS

-899 RIETTQFNFDY
+899 RVESTQFSFPGD
-910 YGWNVVE
+910 WSVVE

-953 GDSKTLYAEGMVSV
+953 GSSEMLTTSGMVSV

-997 EARSRTDLVFNDA
+997 EARSRTDLVFNDV

-1035 EPVTVYANYEGTM
+1035 EPVTVYATLEGIM

-1070 EYRYPVKDIFNAAN
+1070 EYRYPVEDIFDAAN

-1095 DGFVTLTEGAWVGTL
+1095 DGFVTLTDGAWVGTL
-1110 SELLPNEGYMI
+1110 SDLLPNEGYMI
-1121 YTANKFTCEMPNRF
+1121 YTANAFTCEMPNRF
-1135 SLEQGE
+1135 TLAQGE
-1141 FEASAGTEIPAPAG
+1141 FEVSASAGIEIPTPAG
-1155 AAARERSVWVYDG
+1155 VAARERSVWVYDG
-1168 SKFANSMAVIAK
+1168 SRFANSMAVIAK
-1180 VDVDECEDYTIGA
+1180 VDVEECEDYTIGA
-1193 FVDDECRGEGRFI
+1193 FVGDECRGEGRFI

-1214 AGEANENVTFR
+1214 AGEADENVTFR

-1230 SGELIDLDRELQFS
+1230 SGEFIDLDRELQFS

-1256 GTIEGTTGIVDINS
+1256 GTIEGTTGIDEITDNRVQS
-1270 IDSNNVEAIYDISG
+1270 TVIYDISG

>member
-1 MKKQLLTMLLLLVG
+1 MKKLFLTLLLVMVG
-15 MASLAQNGWSDPS
+15 MTSWAQSGWSDPFGS
-28 GNYQEQ
+28 YQEQ
-34 TVVYVTVDCGD
+34 TVVYVTVDCGE

-50 GVTEPQV
+50 GVTG
-57 AEPQVAAFID
+57 PQVAAFID

-77 QMLGNYKVFALR
+77 QMLGKYKVFALR
-89 VGGESADKGKSID
+89 VGGESDDNGKSID

-108 VSGLIYPLEMA
+108 VSGLIYPLDIA
-119 NEAGDYTNVIY
+119 NEAGEYTNVTY

-161 SDYNSVVVNVGKKM
+161 SDYNSVVLNVGEKM

-205 KWDLSEHDNAG
+205 KWDLSEHDDAG

-238 PYDGVTAKAMAG
+238 PYGVTAKAIAG

-279 SFIPDVVYNG
+279 RFIPDVVYNG

-310 IDGGTTIVPVA
+310 IVGGTTIVPVA
-321 LGSVT
+321 KGSVT

-352 TYKGE
+352 AYKGE

-371 GSVNPPIFHWV
+371 GSVNPPIFHW
-382 IDESSGETVIEPN
+382 IYDDSGSPVVEPN

-407 VLVKYDD
+407 VLVEYDE

-434 TSKYDPAKSVKV
+434 TSKYDPTMSVKV
-446 RTVIKQAVYGVN
+446 RTVIRQAVYGVN

-472 RPMADVYVNETVT
+472 RPMVDVYVGETVT

-505 TSDGIEIPT
+505 TSDGEEIPA
-514 ETIGVEVVSTKISG
+514 ETIGVGVVSPKISG

-535 VFNTIPDAEVCI
+535 VFSEIPGVEVCI

-572 SLLDEYWIDSDGDT
+572 SLLDEYWIDSDGD
-586 IEFKYSV
+586 IFEFKYAV
-593 EPGNVKNEKFTVESS
+593 TPGNVKNEEFTVESS
-608 NPEVAEIL
+608 NPRVAEII
-616 KSEDADI
+616 KSLDAGI
-623 YRLHAYAPGEV
+623 YQLHAYAPGEV
-634 TFTFKSED
+634 TFTFKSDE

-657 PTGVKITSIAGLEP
+657 PTGVKITSIAGQEP
-671 SPNGMRVA
+671 NPNGMTVA

-699 FDMSI
+699 FVMSI
-704 VNGDGMPVGDAEVV
+704 VNGDGMQVGEAEVA
-718 VDEAVLNESKTECRI
+718 VDEAVLNDARTECSI
-733 TFRFVTVPQD
+733 TFRFITVPQD
-743 LVFVKAAVNETITDQ
+743 RVFVKAAVNETITDQ
-758 VNLLVVQ
+758 IPLFVVQ

-774 TEKTIWFGN
+774 TEKTIWSGN

-798 ATNKNITVKV
+798 ATNKNIIVKV

-818 VDEATG
+818 VGEATG

-899 RIETTQFNFDY
+899 RIESTQFNFDY

-953 GDSKTLYAEGMVSV
+953 GDSEMLTTSGMVSV
-967 MEKLILES
+967 MEKLTLDS
-975 GWSWISLTSAMF
+975 GWNWISLTSSSLSVD
-987 APEAIKDGFV
+987 ELSKYLV

-1010 KWGPFGSLTMFDQTQ
+1010 KWGLFGSLMWMSQEE
-1025 AYKIKMQDDI
+1025 AYKVKIMDEI
-1035 EPVTVYANYEGTM
+1035 EPVTVIPGEGKM
-1048 NYDGAIE
+1048 SYDGYIDD
-1055 SKEFIKGWNWVSYPY
+1055 KYFIKGWNWVSYPY
-1070 EYRYPVKDIFNAAN
+1070 EYSYPVEDIYDAAR

-1095 DGFVTLTEGAWVGTL
+1095 DGFVTCADGVWMGTLTELV
-1110 SELLPNEGYMI
+1110 PNEGYMI
-1121 YTANKFTCEMPNRF
+1121 YTANEFSNKMPGRF
-1135 SLEQGE
+1135 SLAQGE
-1141 FEASAGTEIPAPAG
+1141 FVSAKSHNAPS
-1155 AAARERSVWVYDG
+1155 RERSVWEYDG
-1168 SKFANSMAVIAK
+1168 SKYANTMAVIARI
-1180 VDVDECEDYTIGA
+1180 DIDNREYYTIGA
-1193 FVDDECRGEGRFI
+1193 FVGDECRGEGKFI
-1206 NGLAFISV
+1206 DDLAFISV
-1214 AGEANENVTFR
+1214 AGDAGETVTFR
-1225 LYNKV
+1225 LYNRISREFV
-1230 SGELIDLDRELQFS
+1230 DLDSELDYT
-1244 GMAGSVKVPVTM
+1244 GIAGSVKAPVTM
-1256 GTIEGTTGIVDINS
+1256 GTMEGTTGIVDIS
-1270 IDSNNVEAIYDISG
+1270 TIDSNSIEVIYDLSG
-1284 RKVEQMTE
+1284 RKVEKMTD
-1292 GIYVIKVREGDK
+1292 GIYILKVRENGK
-1304 IVTKK
+1304 VVTKK
-1309 VRK
+1309 VHL

>member
-1 MKKQLLTMLLLLVG
+1 MKKQLLTMLLMMVG
-15 MASLAQNGWSDPS
+15 MTSLAQSGWSDPS
-28 GNYQEQ
+28 GKYQEQ

-57 AEPQVAAFID
+57 AAFIG

-77 QMLGNYKVFALR
+77 QSLGNYKVYTLR
-89 VGGESADKGKSID
+89 VGGTSDDNDNVID
-102 FKLYDP
+102 FKFYDP
-108 VSGLIYPLEMA
+108 VSGLIYPLGMTDEQY
-119 NEAGDYTNVIY
+119 EAAEITY
-130 QGDYTYAENQS
+130 QGDYTYQEDQS
-141 VILFTGS
+141 IKLFIGS
-148 AIPANEMRVSYYN
+148 ATPANEMRFTYYDVELG
-161 SDYNSVVVNVGKKM
+161 SIFMNVGDVM
-175 PLDDSAF
+175 TIEDGGS
-182 IEYLFVNPTN
+182 IEYLFVSPTN
-192 GEPTK
+192 AEEIPA
-197 STTPEVVL
+197 TTPEATL
-205 KWDLSEHDNAG
+205 EWDLSSYDNSG
-216 NQTSYYISIEEGT
+216 NQASHYVSIEE
-229 NVITGNIAT
+229 NVITALNST
-238 PYDGVTAKAMAG
+238 PYGINVTARAG
-250 NLAVDVNVIVYQPVT
+250 SLEMPVKILIYQPVT
-265 EIEIADSDI
+265 EIAIEDADI
-274 YLGIG
+274 YLGVG
-279 SFIPDVVYNG
+279 RFVPDVVYNG
-289 GESEPTTPGV
+289 GDSYPTTPGV
-299 TLTVDNEDVVR
+299 TFSVESEEVVR
-310 IDGGTTIVPVA
+310 IVDGITIVPVA
-321 LGSVT
+321 KGSVT

-371 GSVNPPIFHWV
+371 GSVNLPIFHWV
-382 IDESSGETVIEPN
+382 YDDSGAPVIEPN
-395 EEYTIASEDESV
+395 EEYTVASEDESV
-407 VLVKYDD
+407 VLVEYDD

-434 TSKYDPAKSVKV
+434 TSKYDPTMSVEV
-446 RTVIKQAVYGVN
+446 RTVIRQAVYGVN

-472 RPMADVYVNETVT
+472 RPMADVYVGETVT

-505 TSDGIEIPT
+505 TSDGMEIPT

-535 VFNTIPDAEVCI
+535 VFSAIPGVEVCI

-563 YNRVENIDV
+563 YNRVENIYV
-572 SLLDEYWIDSDGDT
+572 SLLDEYWIDSDGD
-586 IEFKYSV
+586 IFEFKYSV
-593 EPGNVKNEKFTVESS
+593 EPGNVKNEEFTVESS
-608 NPEVAEIL
+608 NPSVAEII
-616 KSEDADI
+616 KSMDAGV
-623 YRLHAYAPGEV
+623 YQLHAYAPGEV
-634 TFTFKSED
+634 TFTFKSDE

-657 PTGVKITSIAGLEP
+657 PTGVKITSIAGQVIEEG
-671 SPNGMRVA
+671 SNGVQVA
-679 VGQLIEAVAA
+679 VGQTVEAVAA

-699 FDMSI
+699 FEMSI
-704 VNGDGMPVGDAEVV
+704 VNGDGIPVGDAEVEIAEV
-718 VDEAVLNESKTECRI
+718 TLNDARTECRI

-743 LVFVKAAVNETITDQ
+743 RVFVKAAVNETITDQ

-774 TEKTIWFGN
+774 TEKTIWLGN

-798 ATNKNITVKV
+798 ATNKNITVEV

-818 VDEATG
+818 VGETSDV
-824 MHNFRTMNKG
+824 HNFRTMNKG

-842 EDNPSVT
+842 EDNPSVV
-849 AQCVVNVKRKVTEIA
+849 AKCVVNVKRKVTEIS

-899 RIETTQFNFDY
+899 RIESTQFSFP
-910 YGWNVVE
+910 GHWSVVE

-925 NSVAFEFTPMALC
+925 NSVAFEFTPKALC
-938 QNSNVIFEYDAASVE
+938 QNSNVIFEYDAAAVE
-953 GDSKTLYAEGMVSV
+953 GGSEMLTTSGMVSV
-967 MEKLILES
+967 MEKLTLGG

-997 EARSRTDLVFNDA
+997 EARSRTDLVFNDV

-1035 EPVTVYANYEGTM
+1035 DPVTVYATLEGVM
-1048 NYDGAIE
+1048 NYDGAIG

-1070 EYRYPVKDIFNAAN
+1070 EYRYPVEDIFNVAN

-1095 DGFVTLTEGAWVGTL
+1095 DGFVTLTDGAWVGTL
-1110 SELLPNEGYMI
+1110 IELLPNEGYMI
-1121 YTANKFTCEMPNRF
+1121 YTANAFTCEMPNRF

-1180 VDVDECEDYTIGA
+1180 VEIENCEDYTIGA
-1193 FVDDECRGEGRFI
+1193 FVGDECRGEGRFI

-1214 AGEANENVTFR
+1214 AGEADENVTFR
-1225 LYNKV
+1225 LYNKYT
-1230 SGELIDLDRELQFS
+1230 GEFVDVDRELQFS

-1256 GTIEGTTGIVDINS
+1256 GTIEGTTGIDEVKGENG
-1270 IDSNNVEAIYDISG
+1270 NVKTIYDISG

>member
-1 MKKQLLTMLLLLVG
+1 MKKQLLTMLLMMVG
-15 MASLAQNGWSDPS
+15 MTSLAQSGWSDPS

-57 AEPQVAAFID
+57 AAFIGD
-67 GEIRALATSY
+67 EIRALATSY
-77 QMLGNYKVFALR
+77 QMLGNYKVYALR
-89 VGGESADKGKSID
+89 VGGESADNGSAVE
-102 FKLYDP
+102 FKLFDP
-108 VSGLIYPLEMA
+108 VSGLIYPLEMTDEQY
-119 NEAGDYTNVIY
+119 EAAEITY
-130 QGDYTYAENQS
+130 QGDYTYQEDQS
-141 VILFTGS
+141 IKLFIGS
-148 AIPANEMRVSYYN
+148 ATPANEMRFTYYDVEHG
-161 SDYNSVVVNVGKKM
+161 SIFMNVGDVM
-175 PLDDSAF
+175 TIEDGGSL
-182 IEYLFVNPTN
+182 EYLFVSPTN
-192 GEPTK
+192 GEEIPA
-197 STTPEVVL
+197 TTPEATL
-205 KWDLSEHDNAG
+205 EWDLSSYDNSG
-216 NQTSYYISIEEGT
+216 NPASHYVSIEE
-229 NVITGNIAT
+229 NVITALNST
-238 PYDGVTAKAMAG
+238 PYGISVTARAG
-250 NLAVDVNVIVYQPVT
+250 QLQMPVNILIYQPVT
-265 EIEIADSDI
+265 EIAIENADI
-274 YLGIG
+274 YLGVG
-279 SFIPDVVYNG
+279 RFVPDVVYNN
-289 GESEPTTPGV
+289 GESYPTTPGV
-299 TLTVDNEDVVR
+299 TFSVENENVVQIVD
-310 IDGGTTIVPVA
+310 GTTIVPVA
-321 LGSVT
+321 KGSVT

-333 NPEVTTTFQ
+333 DPEVTTTFQ

-382 IDESSGETVIEPN
+382 IDENSGETVIEPN
-395 EEYTIASEDESV
+395 EEYTIASEDPSV
-407 VLVKYDD
+407 VLVEYDE
-414 TGTKLVAVTAV
+414 TGTKFTVTAV

-434 TSKYDPAKSVKV
+434 TSKYDPTMSVKV
-446 RTVIKQAVYGVN
+446 RTVIRQAVYGVN
-458 FLTVNGEDVSGAET
+458 FLTVNGENVSGAET

-505 TSDGIEIPT
+505 TSDGMEIPT

-535 VFNTIPDAEVCI
+535 VFSAIPGVEVCI

-572 SLLDEYWIDSDGDT
+572 SLLDEYWIDSDGD
-586 IEFKYSV
+586 IFDFKYAV
-593 EPGNVKNEKFTVESS
+593 APGNVKNEEFTVESS
-608 NPEVAEIL
+608 NPSVAEII
-616 KSEDADI
+616 KSLDAGI
-623 YRLHAYAPGEV
+623 YQLHAYAPGEV
-634 TFTFKSED
+634 TFTFKSDE

-657 PTGVKITSIAGLEP
+657 PTGVKITSIAGQEP
-671 SPNGMRVA
+671 SPNGMTVA
-679 VGQLIEAVAA
+679 VGQQIEAVAA
-689 VDPSDATIES
+689 VEPSDATIES
-699 FDMSI
+699 FVMSI
-704 VNGDGMPVGDAEVV
+704 VNGDGMQVGDAEVV
-718 VDEAVLNESKTECRI
+718 VDEVVLNDARTECRI

-743 LVFVKAAVNETITDQ
+743 RVFVKAAVNETITDQ

-783 EQIDFSITAIALPED
+783 EQIDFSITAIALPKD
-798 ATNKNITVKV
+798 ATNKNINVEV

-818 VDEATG
+818 VGVVTG

-842 EDNPSVT
+842 EDNPSVV
-849 AQCVVNVKRKVTEIA
+849 AKCVVNVKRKVTEIS

-899 RIETTQFNFDY
+899 RVETTQFSFP
-910 YGWNVVE
+910 GHWSVVE

-925 NSVAFEFTPMALC
+925 NSVAFEFTPKALC
-938 QNSNVIFEYDAASVE
+938 QNSNVIFEYDAAAVE
-953 GDSKTLYAEGMVSV
+953 GGSEMLTTSGMVSV
-967 MEKLILES
+967 MEKLTLNG

-997 EARSRTDLVFNDA
+997 EARSRTDLVFNDV
-1010 KWGPFGSLTMFDQTQ
+1010 KWGPFGSLTMFDQSQ

-1035 EPVTVYANYEGTM
+1035 DPVTVYADLEGVM
-1048 NYDGAIE
+1048 SYDGAIE

-1070 EYRYPVKDIFNAAN
+1070 EYRYPVEEIFNASN

-1095 DGFVTLTEGAWVGTL
+1095 DGFVTLTDGAWVGTL
-1110 SELLPNEGYMI
+1110 IELLPNEGYMI
-1121 YTANKFTCEMPNRF
+1121 YTANAFTCEMPNRF

-1141 FEASAGTEIPAPAG
+1141 FEVSASAGIEIPAPAG

-1168 SKFANSMAVIAK
+1168 SRFANSMAVIAK
-1180 VDVDECEDYTIGA
+1180 VDVEECEDYTIGA
-1193 FVDDECRGEGRFI
+1193 FVGDECRGEGRFI

-1214 AGEANENVTFR
+1214 AGEADENVTFR
-1225 LYNKV
+1225 LYNKYT
-1230 SGELIDLDRELQFS
+1230 GEFVDVDRELQFS
-1244 GMAGSVKVPVTM
+1244 GMAGSVKAPVTM
-1256 GTIEGTTGIVDINS
+1256 GTIEGTTGIDEITDNREQSTV
-1270 IDSNNVEAIYDISG
+1270 IYDISG

>member
-1 MKKQLLTMLLLLVG
+1 MKKQLLTMLLLMVG
-15 MASLAQNGWSDPS
+15 MTSLAQSGWSDPS

-57 AEPQVAAFID
+57 AAFIGD
-67 GEIRALATSY
+67 EIRALATSY
-77 QMLGNYKVFALR
+77 QMLGNYKVYALR
-89 VGGESADKGKSID
+89 VGGESADNGSVID
-102 FKLYDP
+102 FKFYDP
-108 VSGLIYPLEMA
+108 VSGLIYPLDMTDEQ
-119 NEAGDYTNVIY
+119 GDAAEITY
-130 QGDYTYAENQS
+130 QGDFTYQEDQS
-141 VILFTGS
+141 VKLFTGS
-148 AIPANEMRVSYYN
+148 ATPANEMRFAYYDMEHG
-161 SDYNSVVVNVGKKM
+161 SIFMNVGDVM
-175 PLDDSAF
+175 TIEDGGS
-182 IEYLFVNPTN
+182 IEYLFVSPTN
-192 GEPTK
+192 AEEIPA
-197 STTPEVVL
+197 TTPEVTL
-205 KWDLSEHDNAG
+205 EWDLSSMDNAG
-216 NQTSYYISIEEGT
+216 NPASYYVSIEE
-229 NVITGNIAT
+229 NVITALNST
-238 PYDGVTAKAMAG
+238 PYGINVTARAG
-250 NLAVDVNVIVYQPVT
+250 SLEMPVKILIYQPVT
-265 EIEIADSDI
+265 EIAIENADI
-274 YLGIG
+274 YLGVER
-279 SFIPDVVYNG
+279 FVPDVVYNN
-289 GESEPTTPGV
+289 GESYPTTPGV
-299 TLTVDNEDVVR
+299 TFSVENENVVR
-310 IDGGTTIVPVA
+310 IVDGIAIVPVA
-321 LGSVT
+321 KGSVT

-333 NPEVTTTFQ
+333 NPEISTTFQ
-342 VNVLSALQEF
+342 VTVLSALQEF

-382 IDESSGETVIEPN
+382 IDENSGEIVIEPN
-395 EEYTIASEDESV
+395 EEYTLASEDPSV
-407 VLVKYDD
+407 VLVEYDD

-434 TSKYDPAKSVKV
+434 TSKYDPTMSVKV
-446 RTVIKQAVYGVN
+446 RTVIRQAVYGVN
-458 FLTVNGEDVSGAET
+458 FLTVNGENVSGAET

-505 TSDGIEIPT
+505 TSDGIEIPD
-514 ETIGVEVVSTKISG
+514 ETVGVEVVGTKISG

-535 VFNTIPDAEVCI
+535 VFNTIPGVEVCI

-572 SLLDEYWIDSDGDT
+572 SLLDEYWIDSDGD
-586 IEFKYSV
+586 IFDFEYAV
-593 EPGNVKNEKFTVESS
+593 APGNVKNEEFTVESS
-608 NPEVAEIL
+608 NPEVAEII
-616 KSEDADI
+616 KSDDAGV
-623 YRLHAYAPGEV
+623 YQLHAYAPGEV
-634 TFTFKSED
+634 TFTFKSDE

-657 PTGVKITSIAGLEP
+657 PTGVKITSIEDQEP
-671 SPNGMRVA
+671 SPNGMTVA
-679 VGQLIEAVAA
+679 VGQQIEAVAA

-699 FDMSI
+699 FVMSI
-704 VNGDGMPVGDAEVV
+704 VNGDGMQVGDAEVV
-718 VDEAVLNESKTECRI
+718 VDEVVLNDARTECRI

-743 LVFVKAAVNETITDQ
+743 RVFVKAAVNETITDQ
-758 VNLLVVQ
+758 IPLFVVQ

-798 ATNKNITVKV
+798 ATNKNIIVEV
-808 DDNVIVEYLG
+808 DDNIVVEYLG
-818 VDEATG
+818 IGEVAG

-849 AQCVVNVKRKVTEIA
+849 AQCVVNVKKKVTEIS

-874 DGVAREVALTFWPE
+874 DGEAREVMVRFLPE

-899 RIETTQFNFDY
+899 RIESTQFSFP
-910 YGWNVVE
+910 GHWSVVE
-917 VEQGEVSG
+917 VSEGVPVDNG
-925 NSVAFEFTPMALC
+925 VMFEFTPMALC

-953 GDSKTLYAEGMVSV
+953 GSSEMLTTSGMVSV
-967 MEKLILES
+967 MEKLTLGG

-1010 KWGPFGSLTMFDQTQ
+1010 KWGPFGSLTMFDQSQ

-1035 EPVTVYANYEGTM
+1035 NPVTVYADLEGVM
-1048 NYDGAIE
+1048 SYDGAIE

-1070 EYRYPVKDIFNAAN
+1070 EYRYPVEDIFNAAN

-1095 DGFVTLTEGAWVGTL
+1095 DGFVTLTDGAWVGTL

-1121 YTANKFTCEMPNRF
+1121 YTANAFTCEMPNRF

-1141 FEASAGTEIPAPAG
+1141 FEASAGIEIPAPAG
-1155 AAARERSVWVYDG
+1155 VAARERSVWVYDG
-1168 SKFANSMAVIAK
+1168 SRFANSMAVIAK
-1180 VDVDECEDYTIGA
+1180 VGVEECEDYTIGA
-1193 FVDDECRGEGRFI
+1193 FVGDECRGEGRFI

-1230 SGELIDLDRELQFS
+1230 SGEFIDLDRELQFS
-1244 GMAGSVKVPVTM
+1244 GMAGSVKAPVTM